1 MKEHEGL
8 MLGLPKT
15 EAKTKLW
22 LLYGNNFQHM
32 LRLNWTQFQ
41 YKGGHSNLAI
51 WWKNSKGNENYKRVG
66 PVEVGKW

>member
-8 MLGLPKT
+8 MFGLPRT

-22 LLYGNNFQHM
+22 LLYGNSFQHM
-32 LRLNWTQFQ
+32 IRIDWTQSQ
-41 YKGGHSNLAI
+41 YKGDHYDLAY
-51 WWKNSKGNENYKRVG
+51 WWKNNSHHNNYVRVG